1 MGSNRNIDS
10 ELQGAGSKLG
20 LEIWC
25 VESLRLVSVPQ
36 TSHGKFFSGSA
47 YVVLHTTLLKSGALQ
62 HDIHYWLGN
71 EANEVDSALASDK
84 ALELDVVLGSQSV
97 QYKEVQ
103 GQETGKFLSYFR
115 PCIIPVEGIYCSGQ
129 VQLKAPGY
137 ETRLLTCKGDRVV
150 HVKEVPFSRSS
161 LNHRDVFILDT
172 ASKIFHFSGC
182 NSSIQERA
190 KALEVVQYIKEYKH
204 KGNCEV
210 AAIEDGKF
218 VGDAEVGEFWN
229 FFGGYAPIPKD
240 PPSAQEQLQS
250 SAVKLFWISL
260 QGKFTQNG
268 SGRLKR
274 SMLESIKCYMLDG
287 DFQIFVWMGRTTSI
301 TERKTSISAAEDFLR
316 AQGRPINTHLAF
328 LTEGSETS
336 IFKSYFDDWPQTVEP
351 KLYEEGRGKVAAMF
365 KQTGYDVEEL
375 PDEDD
380 KPHID
385 CNGTLK
391 VWRVNV
397 GKLSP
402 IPVVEQRKLYSGDC
416 YTVQYTYSA
425 NGREERLFYIWL
437 GSKSS
442 TEDRGDAISLTSV
455 LVDSTK
461 GDPVLARIV
470 ENKEPPQFF
479 SIFQTLIMF
488 KGGMGSRYK
497 SFVAEKGLYDE
508 TYDDKKTAL
517 FRIQGTNRDNMQ
529 AVQVDQV
536 SRSLNSSC
544 CYILK
549 AQGSIFTWLG
559 NLSTT
564 GDHDLLYGM
573 LDLIN
578 PTWQPIL
585 VREGNEPDVF
595 WDALGGK
602 TEYPKEKEIKGFIED
617 PHLFVC
623 TVAEDVD
630 SQSSNLKVKEIFNFT
645 QDDLTTEDVLVLD
658 CCSEIFVWI
667 GHNSVVKLKQQAL
680 SIGLAFLKKD
690 VLGEGLSMDT
700 PTYVVTEGH
709 EPPFFT
715 RFFEWDTSKA
725 NMLGNSF
732 ERKLAILKGQTQK
745 LEAPLRTSPNV
756 YSKETTPNGFRRPS
770 PTPNGSRRPSPT
782 PNGSRRPSPSPNGLT
797 RRQSLDSYTLR
808 STSPT
813 FSRSDFSATNNR
825 RFSSSSIPRMI
836 PSSSSPDVRG
846 AANTLVSASPSLE
859 AKNFPSKDSG
869 PKQDGENQINV
880 NLVNYPYE
888 RVKVNSNDPVP
899 DIDITKREAYL
910 SEEEFEEKFDMSK
923 RSFYQLPRWKQN
935 KVKMS
940 LFLF

>member
-1 MGSNRNIDS
+1 MGSNKIIDL

-25 VESLRLVSVPQ
+25 IENLRLVSVPQ
-36 TSHGKFFSGSA
+36 SSHGKFFSGSA
-47 YVVLHTTLLKSGALQ
+47 YLILHTTLLKNGSLQ

-71 EANEVDSALASDK
+71 EANEVDSTLASDK
-84 ALELDVVLGSQSV
+84 ALELDAALGSQSV

-103 GQETGKFLSYFR
+103 GQETGKFLSYFK
-115 PCIIPVEGIYCSGQ
+115 PCIIPVEGVYYSGV
-129 VQLKAPGY
+129 VQSKDPTY

-150 HVKEVPFSRSS
+150 HVKEVAFSRSS

-218 VGDAEVGEFWN
+218 VGDAEVGEFWSY
-229 FFGGYAPIPKD
+229 FGGYAPIPKD
-240 PPSAQEQLQS
+240 PPSTQEQPQS
-250 SAVKLFWISL
+250 LAIKLFWISL
-260 QGKFTQNG
+260 QGKFTQSG

-274 SMLESIKCYMLDG
+274 SMLESNKCYMLDG
-287 DFQIFVWMGRTTSI
+287 DTQIFVWMGKTTHL

-316 AQGRPINTHLAF
+316 AQERPVNTHLAF
-328 LTEGSETS
+328 LTEGSETA
-336 IFKSYFDDWPQTVEP
+336 IFKSYFDDWPRTVAP

-365 KQTGYDVEEL
+365 KQTGYDVAEL
-375 PDEDD
+375 PDEDE
-380 KPHID
+380 KSYID

-391 VWRVNV
+391 VWRVNN

-402 IPVVEQRKLYSGDC
+402 VPIVEQRKLYSGDC
-416 YTVQYTYSA
+416 YTVQYIYSS

-437 GSKSS
+437 GNKSC
-442 TEDRGDAISLTSV
+442 TEDRDDAISLTSGV
-455 LVDSTK
+455 VDSAK
-461 GDPVLARIV
+461 GEPVLARIV
-470 ENKEPPQFF
+470 ENKEPSQFF
-479 SIFQTLIMF
+479 LIFQTLIMF

-497 SFVAEKGLYDE
+497 SFITEKGIDDD

-517 FRIQGTNRDNMQ
+517 FKIQGTNRDNMQ
-529 AVQVDQV
+529 AIQVDQV
-536 SRSLNSSC
+536 SRSLNSSF

-549 AQGSIFTWLG
+549 ARGSIFTWLG

-564 GDHDLLYGM
+564 RDHDLLYGM

-585 VREGNEPDVF
+585 VREGSEPDVF
-595 WDALGGK
+595 WDSLGGK
-602 TEYPKEKEIKGFIED
+602 TEYPKEKDIKPFIED

-623 TVAEDVD
+623 TFTKDTND
-630 SQSSNLKVKEIFNFT
+630 LKVKEIFNFT

-658 CCSEIFVWI
+658 SYSEIFVWI
-667 GHNSVVKLKQQAL
+667 GHNSAVKSKQQAL

-690 VLGEGLSMDT
+690 FLGECLSMDT
-700 PTYVVTEGH
+700 PTYVVSEGH

-715 RFFEWDTSKA
+715 RFFEWDASKA

-732 ERKLAILKGQTQK
+732 ERKLAILKGQSQK
-745 LEAPLRTSPNV
+745 LEAPLRSSPNV
-756 YSKETTPNGFRRPS
+756 FTKETNPNGFRRPSPTPNGFRRPS
-770 PTPNGSRRPSPT
+770 PTPNGSRKPSPA
-782 PNGSRRPSPSPNGLT
+782 PNGLT
-797 RRQSLDSYTLR
+797 RRQSLDSYPIK
-808 STSPT
+808 SKSDT
-813 FSRSDFSATNNR
+813 FSSPDFNTTKNR
-825 RFSSSSIPRMI
+825 RFSSPPVPRII
-836 PSSSSPDVRG
+836 PSASSPDVRN
-846 AANTLVSASPSLE
+846 ADKTQSL
-859 AKNFPSKDSG
+859 PSKDSG
-869 PKQDGENQINV
+869 SKYDGLNQSKV

-888 RVKVNSNDPVP
+888 RVKVNSKDPVP
-899 DIDITKREAYL
+899 DLDITKREAYL
-910 SEEEFEEKFDMSK
+910 TEEEFEEKFGMPK
-923 RSFYQLPRWKQN
+923 RAFYQQPRWKQN
-935 KVKMS
+935 KMKMS
-940 LFLF
+940 LYLF

>member
-1 MGSNRNIDS
+1 MGSNKIIDL

-25 VESLRLVSVPQ
+25 VENLHLVSVPQ
-36 TSHGKFFSGSA
+36 SSHGKFFSGSA

-71 EANEVDSALASDK
+71 DANEVDSTLASDK
-84 ALELDVVLGSQSV
+84 ALELDAALGSQSV
-97 QYKEVQ
+97 QYKEVE
-103 GQETGKFLSYFR
+103 GQETGKFLSYFK
-115 PCIIPVEGIYCSGQ
+115 PCIIPVEGVYYSGQ
-129 VQLKAPGY
+129 GQVHSKPPTY

-150 HVKEVPFSRSS
+150 HVKEVAFSRSS

-204 KGNCEV
+204 KGNCDV

-240 PPSAQEQLQS
+240 PPSTQEQPQS
-250 SAVKLFWISL
+250 LSAKLFWITL
-260 QGKFTQNG
+260 QGKFTQSG

-274 SMLESIKCYMLDG
+274 SMLESNKCYMLDA
-287 DFQIFVWMGRTTSI
+287 DTQIFVWMGRATHI

-316 AQGRPINTHLAF
+316 AQERPVNTHLAF
-328 LTEGSETS
+328 LTEGAETA
-336 IFKSYFDDWPQTVEP
+336 IFKSYFDDWPQTVAP

-375 PDEDD
+375 PDEDE
-380 KPHID
+380 KSHID

-391 VWRVNV
+391 VWRVNN

-402 IPVVEQRKLYSGDC
+402 VPVVEQRKLYSGDC
-416 YTVQYTYSA
+416 YTVQYIYST

-437 GSKSS
+437 GNKSCV
-442 TEDRGDAISLTSV
+442 EDREDAISLTSG

-461 GDPVLARIV
+461 FEPVLARIV
-470 ENKEPPQFF
+470 ENKEPSQFF
-479 SIFQTLIMF
+479 LIFQTLIMF

-497 SFVAEKGLYDE
+497 SFIAEKGIDDE
-508 TYDDKKTAL
+508 TYDNKKTAL
-517 FRIQGTNRDNMQ
+517 FKIQGTNRDNMQ
-529 AVQVDQV
+529 AIQVDQV

-549 AQGSIFTWLG
+549 ARDGSIFTWLG

-564 GDHDLLYGM
+564 RDHDLLYGM

-585 VREGNEPDVF
+585 VREGSEPDVF
-595 WDALGGK
+595 WETLGGK
-602 TEYPKEKEIKGFIED
+602 TEYPKEKDIKRFIED

-623 TVAEDVD
+623 TYMKDVSD
-630 SQSSNLKVKEIFNFT
+630 LKVKEIFNFT

-658 CCSEIFVWI
+658 CYSEIFVWV
-667 GHNSVVKLKQQAL
+667 GHNSVVKSKQQAL

-690 VLGEGLSMDT
+690 VLGEGLSMDA
-700 PTYVVTEGH
+700 PTYVVSEGH

-715 RFFEWDTSKA
+715 RFFEWDASKA

-732 ERKLAILKGQTQK
+732 ERKLAILKGQSQK
-745 LEAPLRTSPNV
+745 LEAPLRNSPNFNT
-756 YSKETTPNGFRRPS
+756 KETTPRRPSPTPNGFRRPS
-770 PTPNGSRRPSPT
+770 PTPNGSRRPSPG
-782 PNGSRRPSPSPNGLT
+782 PAPNGLT
-797 RRQSLDSYTLR
+797 RRQSLDSYTIR
-808 STSPT
+808 STSSDA
-813 FSRSDFSATNNR
+813 FSSPDFNNNTTKNR
-825 RFSSSSIPRMI
+825 RFSSPPIPRMI
-836 PSSSSPDVRG
+836 PSASSPDVR
-846 AANTLVSASPSLE
+846 TKTDTTPSL
-859 AKNFPSKDSG
+859 PTKDSG
-869 PKQDGENQINV
+869 PIPNQDGV
-880 NLVNYPYE
+880 KLVNYPYE
-888 RVKVNSNDPVP
+888 RVKVNSKDPVP

-910 SEEEFEEKFDMSK
+910 TEEEFEEKFAMPK
-923 RSFYQLPRWKQN
+923 TAFYQLPRWKQN
-935 KVKMS
+935 KIKMS
-940 LFLF
+940 LYLF